1 MHAPIPWLIVLSA
14 LMVLI
19 LSSVRRIPEGHAYT
33 LRRLGGHV
41 RTVGAGLHLVLP
53 LIERVAHKIRLLNN
67 VVEIQTAAASGDL
80 RGRVYFQVIDAERA
94 DPIIDEM
101 ANIVQQRIPDLAVST
116 CTEDDC
122 GARNLHFKAE
132 LNRDFRG
139 KDETTDV
146 LSFPLLAVPL
156 VEAPAD
162 ELWQPDGDD
171 SGDDAAAVAQWPDS
185 ADHGAA
191 GLTDSDDDEEDA
203 TDDGSDG
210 SDDGNDGDE
219 DYDDG
224 PLHLGDIAISRDAVV
239 RQAAA
244 AGHSVPWECAYL
256 FAHGLLHLM
265 GYDDSTDAGYRAMVA
280 HQEAILTEAHITR

>member
-1 MHAPIPWLIVLSA
+1 MTDSTSGPDNASDDDASEQEVILEVACNVSDKLEEAVGLGEEDLLRVALLTLERVHVSESVEISVL
-14 LMVLI
+14 VTDD
-19 LSSVRRIPEGHAYT
+19 E
-33 LRRLGGHV
+33 
-41 RTVGAGLHLVLP
+41 GLH
-53 LIERVAHKIRLLNN
+53 
-67 VVEIQTAAASGDL
+67 
-80 RGRVYFQVIDAERA
+80 
-94 DPIIDEM
+94 
-101 ANIVQQRIPDLAVST
+101 
-116 CTEDDC
+116 
-122 GARNLHFKAE
+122 E

-162 ELWQPDGDD
+162 ELWQSDGDD
-171 SGDDAAAVAQWPDS
+171 SGADAAQVEQWPDS

-191 GLTDSDDDEEDA
+191 GLTDSDDDDEHETSDA
-203 TDDGSDG
+203 
-210 SDDGNDGDE
+210 SDDGND
-219 DYDDG
+219 DYDEE

-244 AGHSVPWECAYL
+244 AGHSVAWECAYL

-280 HQEAILTEAHITR
+280 HQEAVLTEAHISR

>member
-1 MHAPIPWLIVLSA
+1 MTDATSGQDNASDDDSSGQEVILEVACNVSDKLEEAVGLSEEDLLRVALLTLERVQVSESVEISVL
-14 LMVLI
+14 VTDD
-19 LSSVRRIPEGHAYT
+19 E
-33 LRRLGGHV
+33 
-41 RTVGAGLHLVLP
+41 GLH
-53 LIERVAHKIRLLNN
+53 
-67 VVEIQTAAASGDL
+67 
-80 RGRVYFQVIDAERA
+80 
-94 DPIIDEM
+94 
-101 ANIVQQRIPDLAVST
+101 
-116 CTEDDC
+116 
-122 GARNLHFKAE
+122 E

-156 VEAPAD
+156 VEAPAE

-171 SGDDAAAVAQWPDS
+171 NLDDAAQGEPWPDS

-191 GLTDSDDDEEDA
+191 GLTDSDDDDESDTGDDSDDANDGAGDYEED
-203 TDDGSDG
+203 
-210 SDDGNDGDE
+210 DE
-219 DYDDG
+219 D

-244 AGHSVPWECAYL
+244 AGHSVSWECAYL

-280 HQEAILTEAHITR
+280 HQEAVLTDAHITR

>member
-1 MHAPIPWLIVLSA
+1 MTDSTSGLDNASDDDSSGQEVILEVACNVSDKLEEAVGLGEEDLLGVALLALELVQVSESVEISVL
-14 LMVLI
+14 VTDD
-19 LSSVRRIPEGHAYT
+19 E
-33 LRRLGGHV
+33 
-41 RTVGAGLHLVLP
+41 GLH
-53 LIERVAHKIRLLNN
+53 
-67 VVEIQTAAASGDL
+67 
-80 RGRVYFQVIDAERA
+80 
-94 DPIIDEM
+94 
-101 ANIVQQRIPDLAVST
+101 
-116 CTEDDC
+116 
-122 GARNLHFKAE
+122 E

-171 SGDDAAAVAQWPDS
+171 DLDDAAQGEPWPDS

-191 GLTDSDDDEEDA
+191 GLTDSDDDEEND
-203 TDDGSDG
+203 TSDG
-210 SDDGNDGDE
+210 SDDATDGDG
-219 DYDDG
+219 DYDDEDED

-244 AGHSVPWECAYL
+244 AGHSVSWECAYL

-280 HQEAILTEAHITR
+280 HQEAVLTEAHITR

>member
-1 MHAPIPWLIVLSA
+1 MAILTLERVRVSESVEISVL
-14 LMVLI
+14 VTDD
-19 LSSVRRIPEGHAYT
+19 E
-33 LRRLGGHV
+33 
-41 RTVGAGLHLVLP
+41 GLH
-53 LIERVAHKIRLLNN
+53 
-67 VVEIQTAAASGDL
+67 
-80 RGRVYFQVIDAERA
+80 
-94 DPIIDEM
+94 
-101 ANIVQQRIPDLAVST
+101 
-116 CTEDDC
+116 
-122 GARNLHFKAE
+122 E

-162 ELWQPDGDD
+162 ELWQPDEDD
-171 SGDDAAAVAQWPDS
+171 DEDDAAQVEPWPDS

-191 GLTDSDDDEEDA
+191 SLTDSDDDEEDD
-203 TDDGSDG
+203 TDDDDEVGTDG
-210 SDDGNDGDE
+210 ADE
-219 DYDDG
+219 DEDED

-244 AGHSVPWECAYL
+244 AGHSVSWECAYL

-280 HQEAILTEAHITR
+280 HQEAVLTEAHITR